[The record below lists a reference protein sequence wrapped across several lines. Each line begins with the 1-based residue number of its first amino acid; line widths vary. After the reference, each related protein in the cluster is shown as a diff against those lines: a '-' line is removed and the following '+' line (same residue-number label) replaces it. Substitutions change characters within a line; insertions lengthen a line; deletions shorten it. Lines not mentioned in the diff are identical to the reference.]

1 MKKML
6 IAIVC
11 IIVAIPIGV
20 YAFVHSK
27 PFGSLPKGERLERV
41 LNSPNYRDGAFR
53 NEEPTTLMV
62 QNEEGARQGRFKTM
76 WNFVFG
82 KKPEGRVPQEGEV
95 TVVKSDLRGLDPQED
110 VYVWLGHSSYLL
122 QLSGKTFLVDPVFY
136 QGSPVSF
143 VNRMFPGTDYYKP
156 EHMPEVIDYL
166 VITHDH
172 WDHLDYRVVKELRTR
187 VRHVVCGLGVG
198 AHFERW
204 GYAPEQ
210 LIELDWNEEAPLG
223 EYQALTPDSTEARVV
238 CLPTRH
244 FSGRG
249 LKSNQS
255 LWASF
260 MLETP
265 SLRVFVGGDGG
276 YDGRFKRIG
285 ERFPVIDL
293 AILENGQ
300 YDKRWAQIHTL
311 PEQLGKEMT
320 EMGARRYITVHH
332 SKFCLANHPWKE
344 PLENEKN
351 AAQESGKELVVCQ
364 IGEIVKL

>member
-6 IAIVC
+6 LAIIC

-27 PFGSLPKGERLERV
+27 WFGALPQGERLERV
-41 LNSPNYRDGAFR
+41 LRSPNYRNGSFQ
-53 NEEPTTLMV
+53 NEEPTSVMA
-62 QNEEGARQGRFKTM
+62 QNDEGKSGGRLKTM

-82 KKPEGRVPQEGEV
+82 KKPEGLVPAEGEV
-95 TVVKSDLRGLDPQED
+95 PVVQSDLRRLDPARD

-122 QLSGKTFLVDPVFY
+122 QLSGKTVLVDPVFY
-136 QGSPVSF
+136 KGSPVSF

-156 EHMPEVIDYL
+156 EHMPDLIDYL

-172 WDHLDYRVVKELRTR
+172 WDHLDYRAVRELRPR
-187 VRHVVCGLGVG
+187 VRHVICGLGVG

-204 GYAPEQ
+204 GYTPDQ

-223 EYQALTPDSTEARVV
+223 EYVALTPDSTQARVV

-260 MLETP
+260 LLMTP
-265 SLRVFVGGDGG
+265 SRSVFIGGDGG
-276 YDGRFKRIG
+276 YDSRFR
-285 ERFPVIDL
+285 RFGHQYPGIDL

-311 PEQLGKEMT
+311 PEQLGKEMA

-332 SKFCLANHPWKE
+332 SKFCLANHPWRE
-344 PLENEKN
+344 PLDNEQQ
-351 AAQESGKELVVCQ
+351 AARESASELIVCQ
-364 IGEIVKL
+364 IGEIVEL